1 MSIEI
6 GQLSIKSNVV
16 QQAAGEGGVAPQDD
30 DMAEALPV
38 LDAQMRAELLAE
50 CRALVLDLLDR
61 AKER

>member
-6 GQLSIKSNVV
+6 GQLSIKSNLV
-16 QQAAGEGGVAPQDD
+16 QRAAGESDVAPPAD
-30 DMAEALPV
+30 DMTEALPV
-38 LDAQMRAELLAE
+38 LDAQARAELLAE

>member
-16 QQAAGEGGVAPQDD
+16 QQAAGEGGVAPQD